1 MQCLRRRIDFR
12 RCLAFLL
19 PPLLLMLYQL
29 LFSEYTSL
37 YPDARLYLSIADNFL
52 HTGHFIQTDRVGVE
66 IVVPFAYPLY
76 ITLLRAVGMPLVGF
90 TVLNL
95 LSVGASSVFLYDT
108 ERRLF
113 GSGGFSCMAY
123 TVILLRVVL
132 PPSNLYVEFFY
143 LFMLCWLQWLAFRE
157 GLPPK
162 KRLLL
167 MNIAAFLAFAS
178 RPVLAPIYAAVVLYT
193 LWKCVKERLSRTLP
207 VAVVIVPLLIFA
219 FNTAVNYRETGEII
233 PISNYAADAVC
244 FALNPNSTIWTSQ
257 LNFTADDTVP
267 ELLEIYGNGALS
279 LSEKNRAFYALTRQ
293 FVLHNTGH
301 VVSVTLKRAWTMFF
315 YFTHGMMTASLLGAL
330 WMLRRTPRGETRSLV
345 LAELVLSALLVVITS
360 AGIYEARYILP
371 VWPAAAIHIAAI
383 PHYVLRWYFARRHA
397 KQK

>member
-1 MQCLRRRIDFR
+1 MAC
-12 RCLAFLL
+12 
-19 PPLLLMLYQL
+19 
-29 LFSEYTSL
+29 
-37 YPDARLYLSIADNFL
+37 
-52 HTGHFIQTDRVGVE
+52 
-66 IVVPFAYPLY
+66 VPA
-76 ITLLRAVGMPLVGF
+76 
-90 TVLNL
+90 
-95 LSVGASSVFLYDT
+95 
-108 ERRLF
+108 
-113 GSGGFSCMAY
+113 
-123 TVILLRVVL
+123 
-132 PPSNLYVEFFY
+132 
-143 LFMLCWLQWLAFRE
+143 

-167 MNIAAFLAFAS
+167 MNIAGFLAFAS

-193 LWKCVKERLSRTLP
+193 LWKCVKERLSRALP
-207 VAVVIVPLLIFA
+207 VAVVVVPLLIFA

-267 ELLEIYGNGALS
+267 ELLEIYGNGVLS

-315 YFTHGMMTASLLGAL
+315 YFTHGMMTAALLGAL

-383 PHYVLRWYFARRHA
+383 PHCVLQWYFARRHA